1 MKLKK
6 KHKRKLCKLYLKI
19 LIKHK
24 RGMNKFLETFPP
36 EYWNRQ
42 I

>member
-6 KHKRKLCKLYLKI
+6 KHKKKLCDLYLKMI
-19 LIKHK
+19 TK
-24 RGMNKFLETFPP
+24 RKKAMKKFLETFPP